1 MLSPRKPRSRK
12 VQKGRQ
18 RGQVQSYN
26 FVFGRYAIQ
35 VTKAGQIS
43 ARLLET
49 CRRTLSRTFQRRGK
63 IVLRVF
69 PDIPVTKKP
78 SEVRMGKGKGSLDHW
93 VVNVQAGQILFEFD
107 GVPLAVATQ
116 AAAAVRQKMGLP
128 VQFITRSM

>member
-63 IVLRVF
+63 ICLLY
-69 PDIPVTKKP
+69 TSP
-78 SEVRMGKGKGSLDHW
+78 SPRD
-93 VVNVQAGQILFEFD
+93 
-107 GVPLAVATQ
+107 
-116 AAAAVRQKMGLP
+116 R
-128 VQFITRSM
+128 TRSRMPSSA